1 MYILKQV
8 FNPMKHM
15 KHILKYIFSKKYR
28 NACHWVKAFEEYKK
42 NKEEDHDNESLEDIF
57 GFGTPR

>member
-1 MYILKQV
+1 
-8 FNPMKHM
+8 MKHM